1 MKKDIDIDTLMADTW
16 LTVVQLR
23 YGVSVDEGDKLY
35 DRCRKQVE
43 RVKEALERAHVD
55 KQSIE
60 HISYAQCA
68 LLDETA
74 LGRIIPAGEPDSGH
88 LAWQR
93 APLQARFF
101 GSLHAGEAL
110 YEKIAAVLRQPSPD
124 QAVLMCFHRVLLL
137 GFQGQYRSQTVDK
150 QQREQAIAA
159 LSLQIPAT
167 KTGLPDGILANS
179 GHRRRLSLLRSLWF
193 WIGVAAVMTGAIW
206 WSGHLWLR
214 TLLAQQVP
222 GLN

>member
-137 GFQGQYRSQTVDK
+137 GFQGQYSAQTVDK

-167 KTGLPDGILANS
+167 KTGLPAGILANR
-179 GHRRRLSLLRSLWF
+179 GHRRRLSLLRSLWL
-193 WIGVAAVMTGAIW
+193 WIGVAAVMTGAVW
-206 WSGHLWLR
+206 WGGHLWLR
-214 TLLAQQVP
+214 TLLAQQLP